1 VVGDHQDLDGLEVL
15 VATVGNGS
23 DLEQALWL
31 LGCVVLPSAPSARE
45 ASVLLRSF
53 RPDVALID
61 VHLGDEAVI
70 ALAEELTDMGVP
82 FALVTASEEAC
93 TGLEPALRD
102 KPRLAKPFTYEDL
115 RQALLQI
122 LDAPPPEA

>member
-1 VVGDHQDLDGLEVL
+1 VVGDHHDLDGLEVL

-31 LGCVVLPSAPSARE
+31 LGCVVLPSAPSARK
-45 ASVLLRSF
+45 ASALLRSF

-61 VHLGDEAVI
+61 VRLGDEAVI
-70 ALAEELTDMGVP
+70 ALAEELTDMGVQ
-82 FALVTASEEAC
+82 FALVTACEEVC
-93 TGLEPALRD
+93 PSPEPALRD
-102 KPRLAKPFTYEDL
+102 RPCLAEPISYEDL

>member
-1 VVGDHQDLDGLEVL
+1 VVGDHHDLDGLEVL
-15 VATVGNGS
+15 VAKVGNGS

-31 LGCVVLPSAPSARE
+31 LGCVVLPSAPTIRE
-45 ASVLLRSF
+45 ASALLRSF

-82 FALVTASEEAC
+82 FALVTASEEARP
-93 TGLEPALRD
+93 GLEPALRG
-102 KPRLAKPFTYEDL
+102 KPRLAKPISYVGL
-115 RQALLQI
+115 RRALLQI
-122 LDAPPPEA
+122 LDAMPPER